1 MLPTCDRGSCGSETG
16 WRGGV
21 VGYVL
26 RRLVQMGPM
35 LLGAS
40 LLIFL
45 VVRMAPG
52 DPLAAMVD
60 PRMDPQK
67 MEEMRAR
74 LCLDCPVLVQYWG
87 WLKEVLRGDLGTSI
101 RFQVPVAE
109 LIGARLGPTILLGMA
124 AFGVTY
130 LVGIPLGVLTAVRR
144 HSWLEL
150 TVTVLSFA
158 ALSMPAFFFGLLLL
172 KLFALGGL
180 RILPSSGMITPGAP
194 YRGAAAMLDVASH
207 LVLPALA
214 LGLSGVA
221 GLVRYVRASMVEVLR
236 QDYVRTA
243 RAKGLAEKQV
253 IYRHALR
260 NGLIPVVTLV
270 GLTLPDI
277 VGGAI
282 LTESIFVWPGVG
294 RLTYTALLERDYPVL
309 MALNLLFAGMVML
322 GSLAA
327 DVGYALVDP
336 RVRYE

>member
-1 MLPTCDRGSCGSETG
+1 
-16 WRGGV
+16 
-21 VGYVL
+21 
-26 RRLVQMGPM
+26 M

-45 VVRMAPG
+45 VVRTAPG

-74 LCLDCPVLVQYWG
+74 LCLDCPVLVQYG
-87 WLKEVLRGDLGTSI
+87 RWLKEVLRGDLGTSI

-144 HSWLEL
+144 NTWLEF

-172 KLFALGGL
+172 KVFALGGL

-194 YRGAAAMLDVASH
+194 YQGMAAVLDVAAH

-221 GLVRYVRASMVEVLR
+221 GLVRYVRASMMEVLR

-243 RAKGLAEKQV
+243 RAKGLAEKRV

-260 NGLIPVVTLV
+260 SGLIPVVTLV
-270 GLTLPDI
+270 GLTLPDV

-282 LTESIFVWPGVG
+282 LTESIFLWPGVG

-309 MALNLLFAGMVML
+309 MALNLLFACMVML
-322 GSLAA
+322 GSLLA

-336 RVRYE
+336 RVRYK